1 MTFKHSILL
10 VTISIVS
17 IPVFSGCATGPYAQS
32 ATLGGGL
39 AGGAIGALIGS
50 RDNRSLEGAAI
61 GAVTGGVIGNA
72 TGNLA
77 DRDVTWAS
85 QQNAALIQQA
95 RNQAVTPDQVIQ
107 MTQNGVSEQLIINQL
122 QNNGVLSALTTNDMI
137 SMKQYGVSDNI
148 ISAWQ
153 QTPIAGNFTRLGR
166 VQPIVVQPVYDD
178 FQYIPT
184 RQHPC
189 DIPYR
194 Y

>member
-32 ATLGGGL
+32 GTLGGGL

-107 MTQNGVSEQLIINQL
+107 MTQNGVSEQLIICL
-122 QNNGVLSALTTNDMI
+122 LYTSPSPRDLSTSRMP
-137 SMKQYGVSDNI
+137 S
-148 ISAWQ
+148 SA
-153 QTPIAGNFTRLGR
+153 
-166 VQPIVVQPVYDD
+166 
-178 FQYIPT
+178 
-184 RQHPC
+184 
-189 DIPYR
+189 
-194 Y
+194 